1 MNYNCPI
8 CGVTLTEQ
16 MGNQVFPGDPKH
28 GVTLSCRNPNC
39 SAAEVSG
46 HGKDAKEANEI
57 VGLKFKHASDKKR

>member
-8 CGVTLTEQ
+8 CGVELTEQ

-46 HGKDAKEANEI
+46 HGKDGAAAYEI
-57 VGLKFKHASDKKR
+57 VLLKFNHTKSKKK